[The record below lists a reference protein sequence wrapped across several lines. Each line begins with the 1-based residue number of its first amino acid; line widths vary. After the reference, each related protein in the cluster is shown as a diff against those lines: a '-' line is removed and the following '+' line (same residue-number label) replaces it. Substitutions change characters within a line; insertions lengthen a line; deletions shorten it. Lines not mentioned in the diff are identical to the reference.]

1 MGNYLL
7 GKYATPVL
15 RFTGLTTELGALTTA
30 NQNTALSLDLTS
42 IATVVKNFV
51 TGAPSSS
58 TQVLMVSGI
67 SHNITPT
74 SHLVSYNFESTDNL
88 GFFTLDN
95 ALWGT
100 LNNNLLSF

>member
-1 MGNYLL
+1 MGNYIL

-30 NQNTALSLDLTS
+30 NQNLALGLDLTS

-74 SHLVSYNFESTDNL
+74 SHLVSYNFESTDQL
-88 GFFTLDN
+88 GFFTLNN
-95 ALWGT
+95 ALWGILDT
-100 LNNNLLSF
+100 NLLSF